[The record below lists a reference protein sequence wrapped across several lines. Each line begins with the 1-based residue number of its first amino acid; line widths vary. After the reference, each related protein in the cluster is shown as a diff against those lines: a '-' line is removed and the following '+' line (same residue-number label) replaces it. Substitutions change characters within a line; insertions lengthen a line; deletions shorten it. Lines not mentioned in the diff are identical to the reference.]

1 MFFAQSAVPVFVSGV
16 RGSGSKGNGLYRGA
30 PEVQDGR
37 GRYVKEDDDDWWL
50 EYWAPSK
57 RWQLKQTEHKGKDLS
72 WATVYTDRALH
83 ECGSLVWKV
92 AVDKVSGFTD
102 DPDIKIAVGAEALE
116 AWAKVTLL
124 TLAFHTFTEFSG
136 CFFHV
141 SIFWL
146 NMFHLLSIL
155 PRFISSTS
163 VDGIQRRYQHRSII
177 HSPPL
182 LLPCHDVRS

>member
-83 ECGSLVWKV
+83 ECGPLVWKV
-92 AVDKVSGFTD
+92 SVAKDAAFTD

-116 AWAKVTLL
+116 ALAKVTP
-124 TLAFHTFTEFSG
+124 LAETRDLRAG
-136 CFFHV
+136 
-141 SIFWL
+141 
-146 NMFHLLSIL
+146 
-155 PRFISSTS
+155 
-163 VDGIQRRYQHRSII
+163 D
-177 HSPPL
+177 
-182 LLPCHDVRS
+182 

>member
-57 RWQLKQTEHKGKDLS
+57 DWQLKQTEHKGKDLS

-83 ECGSLVWKV
+83 ECGSLVWIV

-124 TLAFHTFTEFSG
+124 AEARDLHAG
-136 CFFHV
+136 
-141 SIFWL
+141 
-146 NMFHLLSIL
+146 
-155 PRFISSTS
+155 
-163 VDGIQRRYQHRSII
+163 D
-177 HSPPL
+177 
-182 LLPCHDVRS
+182 